1 MRAGHCP
8 VSGTLAEVAE
18 PERADGQVLVEVP
31 AAGVTFPDVLLSR
44 GEYQWKPD
52 PPFVPGSEL
61 AGVVREAPDGA
72 AVWPG
77 DRVAAFT
84 GLGGFDSLRSLA
96 PEGRLLVVGFTGGEI
111 PTVKV
116 NRLSLNNIDVAGVAW
131 GASDE

>member
-1 MRAGHCP
+1 MRAVQVVRLDGP
-8 VSGTLAEVAE
+8 GALEVAEVAE
-18 PERADGQVLVEVP
+18 PERADGQVLVEVR

-72 AVWPG
+72 AVRPG

-84 GLGGFDSLRSLA
+84 GLGAF
-96 PEGRLLVVGFTGGEI
+96 
-111 PTVKV
+111 
-116 NRLSLNNIDVAGVAW
+116 
-131 GASDE
+131 